1 MSNKNRYSS
10 QVNPMDVL
18 TKAQEPKT
26 EEVLEEKKETVV
38 EESQKQEEQKSVEE
52 VKEIPVTKQEEA
64 PKATDVETP
73 APTLN
78 TTVQQKTVA
87 PVNNK
92 TPDAKVAKLDVLLK
106 KYQDLVQTKNPSES
120 TRLRFVEAFYAVAEY
135 VLTSDSYAVFN
146 RFYDFFL
153 KEKNGLIH
161 RNLAL
166 SGIHK
171 ITDLQKKS
179 RISAFFAV
187 FYAMIR
193 HKTERKPF
201 GLSIRAIRL
210 ALKNDKFCNWIQAK
224 LQNRG

>member
-1 MSNKNRYSS
+1 MSNKNRYNQ
-10 QVNPMDVL
+10 QVSPMDVL

-26 EEVLEEKKETVV
+26 EEVQDEKKDVIA
-38 EESQKQEEQKSVEE
+38 EEPQKQEEQKPVEE
-52 VKEIPVTKQEEA
+52 VKETPAAQQEGT
-64 PKATDVETP
+64 PKATIVETTT
-73 APTLN
+73 PTVN

-87 PVNNK
+87 PANNK
-92 TPDAKVAKLDVLLK
+92 TPDAKVAKLDALLK

-120 TRLRFVEAFYAVAEY
+120 TRARFVEAFYAVAEY
-135 VLTSDSYAVFN
+135 VLASDSYAVFN

-201 GLSIRAIRL
+201 GLSIRAIRF

-224 LQNRG
+224 LQNR

>member
-1 MSNKNRYSS
+1 MSNKNRYNP
-10 QVNPMDVL
+10 QVSPMDVL
-18 TKAQEPKT
+18 TKAQEPKA
-26 EEVLEEKKETVV
+26 EEVPEEKKDAVV
-38 EESQKQEEQKSVEE
+38 EETPRQEPSKPSEE
-52 VKEIPVTKQEEA
+52 FKATPLVKQEEA
-64 PKATDVETP
+64 PKEQVKEP
-73 APTLN
+73 ASVVT

-87 PVNNK
+87 PMNNK
-92 TPDAKVAKLDVLLK
+92 TPDAKVAKLDALLK

-120 TRLRFVEAFYAVAEY
+120 TRSKFVEAFYAVAEY
-135 VLTSDSYAVFN
+135 VLSSDSYAVYN

-153 KEKNGLIH
+153 KEKNGVIH

-171 ITDLQKKS
+171 ITDMQKKS

-193 HKTERKPF
+193 CKTERKPF
-201 GLSIRAIRL
+201 GLSIRAIRF

-224 LQNRG
+224 LTNRG

>member
-1 MSNKNRYSS
+1 MSNKNRYNQ
-10 QVNPMDVL
+10 QVSPMDVL

-26 EEVLEEKKETVV
+26 EEVQDEKKDVIT
-38 EESQKQEEQKSVEE
+38 EEPQKQEEQKPVEE
-52 VKEIPVTKQEEA
+52 VKETPAAQQEGT
-64 PKATDVETP
+64 PKATIVETTT
-73 APTLN
+73 PTVN

-87 PVNNK
+87 PANNK
-92 TPDAKVAKLDVLLK
+92 TPDAKVAKLDALLK

-120 TRLRFVEAFYAVAEY
+120 TRARFVEAFYAVAEY
-135 VLTSDSYAVFN
+135 VLASDSYAVFN

-224 LQNRG
+224 LQNR

>member
-1 MSNKNRYSS
+1 MSNKNRYNQ
-10 QVNPMDVL
+10 QVSPMDVL

-26 EEVLEEKKETVV
+26 EEVQDEKKDVIA
-38 EESQKQEEQKSVEE
+38 EEPQKQEEQKPVEE
-52 VKEIPVTKQEEA
+52 VKETPAAQQEGTL
-64 PKATDVETP
+64 KATIVETTT
-73 APTLN
+73 PTVN

-87 PVNNK
+87 PANNK
-92 TPDAKVAKLDVLLK
+92 TPDAKVAKLDALLK

-120 TRLRFVEAFYAVAEY
+120 TRARFVEAFYAVAEY
-135 VLTSDSYAVFN
+135 VLASDSYAVFN

-224 LQNRG
+224 LQNR

>member
-1 MSNKNRYSS
+1 MSNKNRYNP
-10 QVNPMDVL
+10 QVSPMDVL

-26 EEVLEEKKETVV
+26 EEVLEEKKDVAV
-38 EESQKQEEQKSVEE
+38 EEPQKQEEQKPVEE
-52 VKEIPVTKQEEA
+52 VKEETVVKQEEA
-64 PKATDVETP
+64 PKAAVAETP
-73 APTLN
+73 ATVVN

-92 TPDAKVAKLDVLLK
+92 TPDAKVAKLDALLK

-120 TRLRFVEAFYAVAEY
+120 TRARFVESFYTIAEY
-135 VLTSDSYAVFN
+135 VLASDSYAVFN

-166 SGIHK
+166 AGIHK

>member
-1 MSNKNRYSS
+1 MSNKNRYNQ
-10 QVNPMDVL
+10 QVSPMDVL

-26 EEVLEEKKETVV
+26 EEVPEEKKETTV
-38 EESQKQEEQKSVEE
+38 EETPKQEPSKPSEEFKATPLDKQEETP
-52 VKEIPVTKQEEA
+52 KEQAKETTPVVT
-64 PKATDVETP
+64 
-73 APTLN
+73 
-78 TTVQQKTVA
+78 TTVQQKTVV

-92 TPDAKVAKLDVLLK
+92 TPDAKVAKLDALLK

-120 TRLRFVEAFYAVAEY
+120 TRARFVEAFYAVAEY
-135 VLTSDSYAVFN
+135 VLASDSYAVFN

-224 LQNRG
+224 LQNR

>member
-1 MSNKNRYSS
+1 MSNKNRYNQ
-10 QVNPMDVL
+10 QVSPMDVL

-26 EEVLEEKKETVV
+26 EEVPEEKKDVVV
-38 EESQKQEEQKSVEE
+38 EETPKQEPSKPSEEFKATPLDKQEETP
-52 VKEIPVTKQEEA
+52 KEQAKESAPVVT
-64 PKATDVETP
+64 
-73 APTLN
+73 

-87 PVNNK
+87 PMNNK
-92 TPDAKVAKLDVLLK
+92 TPDAKVAKLDALLK

-120 TRLRFVEAFYAVAEY
+120 TRARFVEAFYAVAEY
-135 VLTSDSYAVFN
+135 VLASDSYAVFN

-224 LQNRG
+224 LQNR

>member
-1 MSNKNRYSS
+1 MSNKNRYNQ
-10 QVNPMDVL
+10 QVSPMDVL

-26 EEVLEEKKETVV
+26 EEVQDEKKDVIA
-38 EESQKQEEQKSVEE
+38 EEPQKQEEQKPVEE
-52 VKEIPVTKQEEA
+52 VKETPAAQQEGT
-64 PKATDVETP
+64 PKATIVETTT
-73 APTLN
+73 PTVN
-78 TTVQQKTVA
+78 TTVQQKTVV

-92 TPDAKVAKLDVLLK
+92 TPDVKVAKLDALLK

-120 TRLRFVEAFYAVAEY
+120 TRARFVEAFYAVAEY
-135 VLTSDSYAVFN
+135 VLASDSYAVFN

-224 LQNRG
+224 LQNR

>member
-1 MSNKNRYSS
+1 MSNKNRYNQ
-10 QVNPMDVL
+10 QVSPMDVL

-26 EEVLEEKKETVV
+26 EEVQDEKKDVIA
-38 EESQKQEEQKSVEE
+38 EEPQKQEEQKPVEE
-52 VKEIPVTKQEEA
+52 VKETPAVQQEGTTKVTI
-64 PKATDVETP
+64 VETTT
-73 APTLN
+73 PTVN

-87 PVNNK
+87 PANNK
-92 TPDAKVAKLDVLLK
+92 TPDAKVAKLDALLK

-120 TRLRFVEAFYAVAEY
+120 TRARFVEAFYAVAEY
-135 VLTSDSYAVFN
+135 VLASDSYAVFN

-224 LQNRG
+224 LQNR

>member
-1 MSNKNRYSS
+1 MSNKNRYNQ
-10 QVNPMDVL
+10 QVSPMDVL

-26 EEVLEEKKETVV
+26 EEVQDEKKDVIAEVP
-38 EESQKQEEQKSVEE
+38 QKQEEQKPVEE
-52 VKEIPVTKQEEA
+52 VKETPAVQQEGTPKVTI
-64 PKATDVETP
+64 VETTT
-73 APTLN
+73 PTVN
-78 TTVQQKTVA
+78 TTVQQKMVA
-87 PVNNK
+87 PANNK
-92 TPDAKVAKLDVLLK
+92 TPDAKVAKLDALLK

-120 TRLRFVEAFYAVAEY
+120 TRARFVEAFYAVAEY
-135 VLTSDSYAVFN
+135 VLASDSYAVFN

-224 LQNRG
+224 LQNR

>member
-1 MSNKNRYSS
+1 MSNKNRYNP
-10 QVNPMDVL
+10 QVSPMDVL

-26 EEVLEEKKETVV
+26 EEVPEEKKETIV
-38 EESQKQEEQKSVEE
+38 EETPKQEPSKPSEEFKATPLDKQEETP
-52 VKEIPVTKQEEA
+52 KEQAKESAPVVT
-64 PKATDVETP
+64 
-73 APTLN
+73 
-78 TTVQQKTVA
+78 TTVQQKTVV

-92 TPDAKVAKLDVLLK
+92 TPDAKVAKLDALLK

-120 TRLRFVEAFYAVAEY
+120 TRARFVEAFYAVAEY
-135 VLTSDSYAVFN
+135 VLASDSYAVFN

-224 LQNRG
+224 LQNR

>member
-1 MSNKNRYSS
+1 MSNKNRYNQ
-10 QVNPMDVL
+10 QVSPMDVL

-26 EEVLEEKKETVV
+26 EEVRDEKKDVIA
-38 EESQKQEEQKSVEE
+38 EEPQKQEEQKPVEE
-52 VKEIPVTKQEEA
+52 VKETPAAQQEGT
-64 PKATDVETP
+64 PKATIVETTT
-73 APTLN
+73 PTVN

-87 PVNNK
+87 PANNK
-92 TPDAKVAKLDVLLK
+92 TPDAKVAKLDALLK

-120 TRLRFVEAFYAVAEY
+120 TRARFVEAFYAVAEY
-135 VLTSDSYAVFN
+135 VLASDSYAVFN

-224 LQNRG
+224 LQNR

>member
-1 MSNKNRYSS
+1 MSNKNRYNP
-10 QVNPMDVL
+10 QVSPMDVL

-26 EEVLEEKKETVV
+26 EEAPEEKKEVV
-38 EESQKQEEQKSVEE
+38 EEIIQKQEEPKPVEE
-52 VKEIPVTKQEEA
+52 VKEEPVAKQEET
-64 PKATDVETP
+64 PKAVETTVT
-73 APTLN
+73 ATVN

-87 PVNNK
+87 SANNK
-92 TPDAKVAKLDVLLK
+92 TPDAKMARLDVLLK
-106 KYQDLVQTKNPSES
+106 KYQDLVQTKNPSDS
-120 TRLRFVEAFYAVAEY
+120 TRAKFVEAFYAVAEY
-135 VLTSDSYAVFN
+135 VLASDGYAVYN

-153 KEKNGLIH
+153 KEKNGVIH

-166 SGIHK
+166 AGIHK

-193 HKTERKPF
+193 YKTERKPF
-201 GLSIRAIRL
+201 GLSIRAIRF

-224 LQNRG
+224 LQNRN

>member
-1 MSNKNRYSS
+1 MSNKNRYNQ
-10 QVNPMDVL
+10 QVSPMGVL

-26 EEVLEEKKETVV
+26 EEVQDEKKDVV
-38 EESQKQEEQKSVEE
+38 AEEPQKQEEQKPVEE
-52 VKEIPVTKQEEA
+52 VKETPAAQQEGT
-64 PKATDVETP
+64 PKAAIVETTT
-73 APTLN
+73 PTVN

-87 PVNNK
+87 PANNK
-92 TPDAKVAKLDVLLK
+92 TPDAKVAKLDALLK

-120 TRLRFVEAFYAVAEY
+120 TRTRFVEAFYAVAEY
-135 VLTSDSYAVFN
+135 VLASDSYAVFN

-224 LQNRG
+224 LQNR

>member
-1 MSNKNRYSS
+1 MSNKNRYNQ
-10 QVNPMDVL
+10 QVSPMDVL

-26 EEVLEEKKETVV
+26 EEVQDEKKDVI
-38 EESQKQEEQKSVEE
+38 EEEPQKQEEQKPVEE
-52 VKEIPVTKQEEA
+52 VKETPAVQQEGTPKVTI
-64 PKATDVETP
+64 VETTT
-73 APTLN
+73 PTVN

-87 PVNNK
+87 PANNK
-92 TPDAKVAKLDVLLK
+92 TPDAKVAKLDALLK

-120 TRLRFVEAFYAVAEY
+120 TRARFVEAFYAVAEY
-135 VLTSDSYAVFN
+135 VLASDSYAVFN

-224 LQNRG
+224 LQNR

>member
-1 MSNKNRYSS
+1 MSNKNRYNQ
-10 QVNPMDVL
+10 QVSPMDVL

-26 EEVLEEKKETVV
+26 EEVPEEKKETIV
-38 EESQKQEEQKSVEE
+38 EETPKQEPSKPSEEFKATPLDKQEETP
-52 VKEIPVTKQEEA
+52 KEQAKESAPVVT
-64 PKATDVETP
+64 
-73 APTLN
+73 
-78 TTVQQKTVA
+78 TTVQQKTVV

-92 TPDAKVAKLDVLLK
+92 TPDAKVAKLDALLK

-120 TRLRFVEAFYAVAEY
+120 TRARFVEAFYAVAEY
-135 VLTSDSYAVFN
+135 VLASDSYAVFN

-224 LQNRG
+224 LQNR

>member
-1 MSNKNRYSS
+1 MSNKNRYNP
-10 QVNPMDVL
+10 QVSPMDVL

-26 EEVLEEKKETVV
+26 EEIPEEKKETIV
-38 EESQKQEEQKSVEE
+38 EETPKQEPSKPSEEFKATPLDKQEETP
-52 VKEIPVTKQEEA
+52 KEQAKESAPVVT
-64 PKATDVETP
+64 
-73 APTLN
+73 
-78 TTVQQKTVA
+78 TTVQQKTVV

-92 TPDAKVAKLDVLLK
+92 TPDAKVAKLDALLK

-120 TRLRFVEAFYAVAEY
+120 TRARFVEAFYAVAEY
-135 VLTSDSYAVFN
+135 VLASDSYAVFN

-224 LQNRG
+224 LQNR

>member
-1 MSNKNRYSS
+1 MSNKNRYNQ
-10 QVNPMDVL
+10 QVSPMDVL

-26 EEVLEEKKETVV
+26 EEVQDEKKDVIA
-38 EESQKQEEQKSVEE
+38 EEPQKQEEQKPVEE
-52 VKEIPVTKQEEA
+52 VKETPAVQQEGTL
-64 PKATDVETP
+64 KTTIVETTT
-73 APTLN
+73 PTVN

-87 PVNNK
+87 PANNK
-92 TPDAKVAKLDVLLK
+92 TPDAKVAKLDALLK

-120 TRLRFVEAFYAVAEY
+120 TRARFVEAFYAVAEY
-135 VLTSDSYAVFN
+135 VLASDSYAVFN

-224 LQNRG
+224 LQNR

>member
-1 MSNKNRYSS
+1 MSNKNRYNQ
-10 QVNPMDVL
+10 QVSPMDVL

-26 EEVLEEKKETVV
+26 EEVPEEKKDVVV
-38 EESQKQEEQKSVEE
+38 EETPKQEPSKPSEEFKATPLDKQEETP
-52 VKEIPVTKQEEA
+52 KEQAK
-64 PKATDVETP
+64 ETT
-73 APTLN
+73 PTVN

-87 PVNNK
+87 PANNK
-92 TPDAKVAKLDVLLK
+92 TPDAKVAKLDALLK

-120 TRLRFVEAFYAVAEY
+120 TRARFVEAFYAVAEY
-135 VLTSDSYAVFN
+135 VLASDSYAVFN

-224 LQNRG
+224 LQNR

>member
-1 MSNKNRYSS
+1 MSNKNRYNQ
-10 QVNPMDVL
+10 QVSPMDVL

-26 EEVLEEKKETVV
+26 EEVPEEKKDVVV
-38 EESQKQEEQKSVEE
+38 EEPQKQEEQKPVEE
-52 VKEIPVTKQEEA
+52 VKETPATQQEGT
-64 PKATDVETP
+64 PKATIVETTT
-73 APTLN
+73 PTVN

-87 PVNNK
+87 PANNK
-92 TPDAKVAKLDVLLK
+92 TPDAKVAKLDALLK

-120 TRLRFVEAFYAVAEY
+120 TRARFVEAFYAVAEY
-135 VLTSDSYAVFN
+135 VLASDSYAVFN

-224 LQNRG
+224 LQNR